1 MNRPAVTTLNQCL
14 LSGDIWIKD
23 ERGIHLQDKGFWK
36 MKDVQWIIHDRVGY
50 VFPKKTSVSLSNQE
64 VKGNWAFANKQTS
77 ISKTEIKQD
86 VFSLWLDHGVYS
98 FDANYEYVV
107 IPSIDKSAMVE
118 YMQNCPI
125 SILTNTPDLQ
135 AVRHDELHIAYAV
148 FYKSGTFHI
157 TEGLYVTMDSP
168 GLLMVKYNDV
178 GDILTMAVSDPSH
191 FLGKLHLSVNR
202 KMLDPQQKNIKMKWD
217 NESSTTQI
225 TIDLP
230 QNEYAGKSVVYSK

>member
-1 MNRPAVTTLNQCL
+1 
-14 LSGDIWIKD
+14 
-23 ERGIHLQDKGFWK
+23 
-36 MKDVQWIIHDRVGY
+36 
-50 VFPKKTSVSLSNQE
+50 
-64 VKGNWAFANKQTS
+64 
-77 ISKTEIKQD
+77 
-86 VFSLWLDHGVYS
+86 
-98 FDANYEYVV
+98 
-107 IPSIDKSAMVE
+107 MVE

-178 GDILTMAVSDPSH
+178 GDILTMAVS
-191 FLGKLHLSVNR
+191 VNR
-202 KMLDPQQKNIKMKWD
+202 KMLDPQQKIIKMKWD